1 MRGLGKMGL
10 GCGGKMGLECG
21 EEVKE
26 KEFSQNFRQH
36 IYIYILEKLVNM
48 VIDMEVGEGNLS
60 IKKKVSAQST
70 QNSYDFPH

>member
-60 IKKKVSAQST
+60 IKKNVST
-70 QNSYDFPH
+70 KCTKLI